1 MSDFVPQV
9 FAGPSLAFEQGV
21 HIFSPKKNVG
31 DPDAYVSLREKEGRI
46 CTDELLRGLP
56 KVPREHP
63 HADEWALRARSSER
77 LLAALRLRFSDR
89 PFTAL
94 ELGCGN
100 GWLAAQV
107 AQGTQGSVIG
117 VDNNLPE
124 LQQAAR
130 VFAGPRMHWVLGDVF
145 DLPFRKGSFEAIYL
159 AASVQYFPDLGRLL
173 ERLGE
178 LLSDGGEIHVLDSP
192 IYRGPAE
199 AKAAAER
206 SRRYYAEQG
215 HPEMSAH
222 YHHHTWEEV
231 AVWPHRAMHAPNS
244 FRNRLR
250 RWCGFRDSPFPHLV
264 FSRRKG
270 AAS

>member
-1 MSDFVPQV
+1 MSDFIPQF
-9 FAGPSLAFEQGV
+9 FAGPCLAVEQGV
-21 HIFSPKKNVG
+21 QIFLPENNVG

-56 KVPREHP
+56 KVPREHQ
-63 HADEWALRARSSER
+63 HAGEWALRARSSER
-77 LLAALRLRFSDR
+77 LSAYLRGRFGDR

-100 GWLAAQV
+100 GWLAARV
-107 AQGTQGSVIG
+107 AQRTQGTVVG

-130 VFAGPRMHWVLGDVF
+130 VFGGPQLQWVLGDVF
-145 DLPFRKGSFEAIYL
+145 DLPFRKGGFDVVYL
-159 AASVQYFPDLGRLL
+159 AASVQYFTDLGRLL

-178 LLSDGGEIHVLDSP
+178 LLADGGEIHVLDSP

-222 YHHHTWEEV
+222 YHHHTWDDV
-231 AVWPHRAMHAPNS
+231 AVGHHRSIYAPNS
-244 FRNRLR
+244 FWNRLR
-250 RWCGFRDSPFPHLV
+250 HWCGFRDSPFPHLV
-264 FSRRKG
+264 FTRP
-270 AAS
+270 